1 MVPLTEMTGLSP
13 AMQVT
18 AKDMTARAVAQ
29 LDPYV
34 QDLNTAL
41 GPFAQSVVCPS
52 CATSAAQQLASGLAA
67 LGDAVLHFK
76 S

>member
-13 AMQVT
+13 AMQVA

-34 QDLNTAL
+34 QDLNTPL
-41 GPFAQSVVCPS
+41 DLLLKVS
-52 CATSAAQQLASGLAA
+52 CAHLAQRVLLNSLLPA
-67 LGDAVLHFK
+67 LQH
-76 S
+76 